1 LHAYPVDTERYY
13 WWWLVMDL
21 KKWGAAVIAA
31 AGLAVA
37 TVPAWQALSPTQGAA
52 LIGGGLVFLAGVA
65 WRLWLDSRDLR
76 EAKDLLATA
85 TKDAV
90 ERFSGITRDAH
101 HVLTAMGVEL
111 MRGEIAW
118 GMGSGRQSS
127 PDQATMQALRRI
139 TVSIRQVMGD
149 EAAKEIHTN
158 ADPNAAD
165 GIFAVPKSGDG
176 HDG

>member
-1 LHAYPVDTERYY
+1 
-13 WWWLVMDL
+13 MDL

-37 TVPAWQALSPTQGAA
+37 TVPAWQALSPTPGAA

-76 EAKDLLATA
+76 EAK
-85 TKDAV
+85 
-90 ERFSGITRDAH
+90 RFSGITRDAH